1 VQVSQTV
8 QAANDVLAA
17 NPIDPQYLLTTF
29 GLFGVWAILFA
40 ETGLMIGFFLP
51 GDSLLFL
58 AGIAASATG
67 GKIVGATLSLPGL
80 LIGGPLFAILGAQF
94 GHYLGARYGRKLFDR
109 PNTRIFKGI
118 YVEKAE
124 AAFTRFGPSKAV
136 VFARFIPIVRTF
148 LNPVAGMLGM
158 PARQFLLWNAVGGV
172 LWTDG
177 IILLG
182 YKLGDVVDE
191 NFPIDKYLVPG
202 IAVIILLS
210 VLPVLIEAVRSRFHK
225 REETSVTEP
234 PAADETGA
242 GPATPPAH
250 PQDDAPLGSGRPPAY

>member
-1 VQVSQTV
+1 MQVSQTIS
-8 QAANDVLAA
+8 AANELLAA

-40 ETGLMIGFFLP
+40 ETGLLVGFFLP

-58 AGIAASATG
+58 AGIATSATG
-67 GKIVGATLSLPGL
+67 AKIVGAPLSLTGM
-80 LIGGPLFAILGAQF
+80 LIGGPVFAVLGAQF
-94 GHYLGARYGRKLFDR
+94 GHFLGSRYGRKLFDR

-124 AAFTRFGPSKAV
+124 AAFEKFGPAKAV

-158 PARQFLLWNAVGGV
+158 PAKQFFMWNVVGAI

-177 IILLG
+177 IVLLG
-182 YKLGDVVDE
+182 YFLGDVVDE

-202 IAVIILLS
+202 IAVIIFLS
-210 VLPVLIEAVRSRFHK
+210 ILPVLIEMIRNRRHK
-225 REETSVTEP
+225 KKSGDAEPTS
-234 PAADETGA
+234 DE
-242 GPATPPAH
+242 
-250 PQDDAPLGSGRPPAY
+250 APLTH